1 MHWPNAV
8 ARDSARTGSPSE
20 EFPWWKRK
28 GLRNSNS
35 LCSHGSFSG
44 RQANKKVRIP
54 TAFARSLLE
63 LYLPVPFGTAEPEAV
78 LTQDVSPHT
87 PEPIQ
92 ERVAA
97 TSLELPAKIPKPL
110 ATDSTQFMVIASAS
124 QRYTQTS
131 RKPSCY
137 HC

>member
-1 MHWPNAV
+1 M
-8 ARDSARTGSPSE
+8 
-20 EFPWWKRK
+20 
-28 GLRNSNS
+28 
-35 LCSHGSFSG
+35 
-44 RQANKKVRIP
+44 
-54 TAFARSLLE
+54 
-63 LYLPVPFGTAEPEAV
+63 TAEPEAV

-97 TSLELPAKIPKPL
+97 TSLEIPAKIPKLTTSPVKPL
-110 ATDSTQFMVIASAS
+110 ATDSTQLMVMATAS